1 MDTKSFPDN
10 DKATANKSKRRIT
23 WITIIIVLV
32 VAIIALV
39 VSLFAFR
46 TSRLEANDTKVPK
59 IESRE
64 TDGIENKNTDYI
76 DNEEDIYVEIIDEYW
91 DDDIPLDTLRDKD
104 GVYLVVPEGPEYP
117 GGSSALFE
125 FIKNTM
131 VYPAAA
137 VKDSIQGR
145 VIVQFIVEEDG
156 SITNPVVVKSSGLN
170 RNQANSSIFNQLD
183 AEAIRIISV
192 MPKWNPGK
200 VEGKPC
206 RVRYNLPINFRIEN
220 VQFKPAE
227 LKPGTVNSDRIVYA
241 PNGDI
246 VDVEGIYIPADTND
260 IYMVVEDP
268 PEFPGGLQALS
279 DYLRDNIKYPEACRQ
294 DSIQGRVIIS
304 FVVEKDGSISS
315 AEVIKSVHEQLDAE
329 ALRVISAMPK
339 WKPGK
344 QRGKVVRV
352 EYAIPIKYRLDG
364 SPYLTVPQRTNRI
377 IENTTADIIE
387 IVEEDSYIES
397 IL

>member
-46 TSRLEANDTKVPK
+46 TSRLEANDTKEPN

-131 VYPAAA
+131 IYPTQAL
-137 VKDSIQGR
+137 KDSIQGR

-206 RVRYNLPINFRIEN
+206 RVRYNLPINFRIEYA
-220 VQFKPAE
+220 QFKPAE

-279 DYLRDNIKYPEACRQ
+279 DYLRDNIKYPEACRK

-364 SPYLTVPQRTNRI
+364 SPYLTVPQRTDRI

>member
-46 TSRLEANDTKVPK
+46 TSRLEANDTKVPN

-64 TDGIENKNTDYI
+64 TE
-76 DNEEDIYVEIIDEYW
+76 
-91 DDDIPLDTLRDKD
+91 
-104 GVYLVVPEGPEYP
+104 
-117 GGSSALFE
+117 
-125 FIKNTM
+125 
-131 VYPAAA
+131 
-137 VKDSIQGR
+137 
-145 VIVQFIVEEDG
+145 
-156 SITNPVVVKSSGLN
+156 
-170 RNQANSSIFNQLD
+170 
-183 AEAIRIISV
+183 
-192 MPKWNPGK
+192 
-200 VEGKPC
+200 
-206 RVRYNLPINFRIEN
+206 
-220 VQFKPAE
+220 
-227 LKPGTVNSDRIVYA
+227 
-241 PNGDI
+241 

-279 DYLRDNIKYPEACRQ
+279 DYLRDNIKYPEACRK

-364 SPYLTVPQRTNRI
+364 SPYLTVPKSSAEKIDNK
-377 IENTTADIIE
+377 TAEIIE
-387 IVEEDSYIES
+387 IFEEDSYIE
-397 IL
+397 

>member
-10 DKATANKSKRRIT
+10 DKATANISKRRIT

-46 TSRLEANDTKVPK
+46 TSRLEANDTKVPN

-206 RVRYNLPINFRIEN
+206 RVKFSLPINFRIEYAQIRP
-220 VQFKPAE
+220 VE

-260 IYMVVEDP
+260 IYMVVEDL

-279 DYLRDNIKYPEACRQ
+279 DYLRDNIKYPEACRK

-364 SPYLTVPQRTNRI
+364 SPYLTVPKRTDRI

>member
-23 WITIIIVLV
+23 WITIIVLV

-46 TSRLEANDTKVPK
+46 TSRLEANDTKVPN

-64 TDGIENKNTDYI
+64 TE
-76 DNEEDIYVEIIDEYW
+76 
-91 DDDIPLDTLRDKD
+91 
-104 GVYLVVPEGPEYP
+104 
-117 GGSSALFE
+117 
-125 FIKNTM
+125 
-131 VYPAAA
+131 
-137 VKDSIQGR
+137 
-145 VIVQFIVEEDG
+145 
-156 SITNPVVVKSSGLN
+156 
-170 RNQANSSIFNQLD
+170 
-183 AEAIRIISV
+183 
-192 MPKWNPGK
+192 
-200 VEGKPC
+200 
-206 RVRYNLPINFRIEN
+206 
-220 VQFKPAE
+220 
-227 LKPGTVNSDRIVYA
+227 
-241 PNGDI
+241 

-279 DYLRDNIKYPEACRQ
+279 DYLRDNIKYPEACRK

-364 SPYLTVPQRTNRI
+364 SPYLTVPQRTDRI

>member
-46 TSRLEANDTKVPK
+46 TSRLEANDTKVPN

-64 TDGIENKNTDYI
+64 T
-76 DNEEDIYVEIIDEYW
+76 
-91 DDDIPLDTLRDKD
+91 
-104 GVYLVVPEGPEYP
+104 
-117 GGSSALFE
+117 
-125 FIKNTM
+125 
-131 VYPAAA
+131 
-137 VKDSIQGR
+137 
-145 VIVQFIVEEDG
+145 
-156 SITNPVVVKSSGLN
+156 
-170 RNQANSSIFNQLD
+170 
-183 AEAIRIISV
+183 
-192 MPKWNPGK
+192 
-200 VEGKPC
+200 
-206 RVRYNLPINFRIEN
+206 
-220 VQFKPAE
+220 AE

-279 DYLRDNIKYPEACRQ
+279 DYLRDNIKYPEACRK

-315 AEVIKSVHEQLDAE
+315 AEVIKSVQEQLDTE
-329 ALRVISAMPK
+329 ALRVIRAMPK

-344 QRGKVVRV
+344 QRGKTVRV
-352 EYAIPIKYRLDG
+352 EYAIPVKYRLDG
-364 SPYLTVPQRTNRI
+364 SPYLTVPKRTDRI

>member
-1 MDTKSFPDN
+1 MNQQYSGRNLKNYVIKINYVIYSLEKTLMLGGIGG
-10 DKATANKSKRRIT
+10 RR
-23 WITIIIVLV
+23 
-32 VAIIALV
+32 
-39 VSLFAFR
+39 R
-46 TSRLEANDTKVPK
+46 R
-59 IESRE
+59 
-64 TDGIENKNTDYI
+64 
-76 DNEEDIYVEIIDEYW
+76 
-91 DDDIPLDTLRDKD
+91 
-104 GVYLVVPEGPEYP
+104 
-117 GGSSALFE
+117 
-125 FIKNTM
+125 
-131 VYPAAA
+131 
-137 VKDSIQGR
+137 GR
-145 VIVQFIVEEDG
+145 H
-156 SITNPVVVKSSGLN
+156 
-170 RNQANSSIFNQLD
+170 
-183 AEAIRIISV
+183 
-192 MPKWNPGK
+192 
-200 VEGKPC
+200 
-206 RVRYNLPINFRIEN
+206 
-220 VQFKPAE
+220 
-227 LKPGTVNSDRIVYA
+227 
-241 PNGDI
+241 
-246 VDVEGIYIPADTND
+246 IYIPADTND

-279 DYLRDNIKYPEACRQ
+279 DYLRDNIKYPEACRK

-364 SPYLTVPQRTNRI
+364 SPYLTVPKRTDRI

>member
-23 WITIIIVLV
+23 WITIIVLA

-46 TSRLEANDTKVPK
+46 TSRLEANDTKVPN

-206 RVRYNLPINFRIEN
+206 RVRYNLPINFRIEYA
-220 VQFKPAE
+220 QFKPAE

-279 DYLRDNIKYPEACRQ
+279 DYLRDNIKYPEACRK

-364 SPYLTVPQRTNRI
+364 SPYLTVPQRTDRI

>member
-10 DKATANKSKRRIT
+10 DKATANKSKRRII
-23 WITIIIVLV
+23 WITIIVLV

-46 TSRLEANDTKVPK
+46 TSRLEANDTKVPN

-64 TDGIENKNTDYI
+64 TDDIENKNTDYI

-170 RNQANSSIFNQLD
+170 RNQSYSNIFNQLD

-206 RVRYNLPINFRIEN
+206 RVRYNLPINFRIEYAQIRP
-220 VQFKPAE
+220 VE

-279 DYLRDNIKYPEACRQ
+279 DYLRDNIKYPEACRK

-352 EYAIPIKYRLDG
+352 EYAIPVKYRLDG
-364 SPYLTVPQRTNRI
+364 SPYLTVPKRTDRI